1 MSLRRFYYT
10 FPCHLL
16 FPETTG
22 LQTLIYEIGILLFRN
37 GGRFFLYH
45 KIPCPPLREEGEW
58 GTVAAPPPGAPK
70 GLRAQAATGRRG
82 RGSSPFRITSTSF
95 FSV

>member
-58 GTVAAPPPGAPK
+58 GTVAAPPPPAPPKVSVLRQLQDAEDGAVH
-70 GLRAQAATGRRG
+70 L
-82 RGSSPFRITSTSF
+82 SE
-95 FSV
+95 